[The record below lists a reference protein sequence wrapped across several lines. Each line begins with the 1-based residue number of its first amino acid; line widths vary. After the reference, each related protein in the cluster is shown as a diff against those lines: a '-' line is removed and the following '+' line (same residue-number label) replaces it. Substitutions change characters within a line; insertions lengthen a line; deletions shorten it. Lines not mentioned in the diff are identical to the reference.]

1 MRRRDVLIAGSA
13 LTLAGMATGAAEAKE
28 RGFSVSG
35 RVALDAYRG
44 LVEEHLAG
52 VLRALTALAATSDA
66 QSGEWDRA
74 RRALAALAD
83 DLPTEAAI
91 WFAQPD
97 GSYRNTTNDL
107 SEGNLKD
114 RDYFAGL
121 MAGKPVEGSAVVSK
135 ATGHR
140 SIIVAAPVRK
150 DGTVIAAL
158 GASLRARL
166 ISEFLEKR
174 AALPDDLVFYALDA
188 KGQAVIHKDPDL
200 MFQFPSD
207 IGDASLKA
215 AVATILSTGEGVT
228 EYTFRGTRR
237 TALFNK
243 SEATGWHF
251 VLVQVRR

>member
-1 MRRRDVLIAGSA
+1 MRRRDILVAGSA
-13 LTLAGMATGAAEAKE
+13 LALAGLPAGAAEAKQD
-28 RGFSVSG
+28 GFTVSG

-52 VLRALTALAATSDA
+52 VLNALKALAATSDA

-74 RRALAALAD
+74 RPALATLAD
-83 DLPTEAAI
+83 GVPTEAAF
-91 WFAQPD
+91 WLAQPD

-121 MAGKPVEGSAVVSK
+121 LAGKPVEGSAVVSK

-140 SIIVAAPVRK
+140 AIIVAAPVRRNE
-150 DGTVIAAL
+150 TVVAAV

-166 ISEFLEKR
+166 IAELVEKR
-174 AALPDDLVFYALDA
+174 TAVPDDLVFYALDA
-188 KGQAVIHKDPDL
+188 SGQAVIHKDPDL

-215 AVATILSTGEGVT
+215 AVARILSTDKGMV
-228 EYTFRGTRR
+228 EYTFRSTRR
-237 TALFNK
+237 TALFDK

-251 VLVQVRR
+251 VLAQVRR